1 MGLMTNLTRCFKRG
15 LKRLAF
21 TRGAYISAEIS
32 VARRGKHQGN
42 QNHPFLPQWVQDL
55 RDVEYFSMRK
65 EVKQEHYAGVTMSE
79 IPRLPENVTRMRE
92 DGRPTTGVAR

>member
-1 MGLMTNLTRCFKRG
+1 MIEGL
-15 LKRLAF
+15 A
-21 TRGAYISAEIS
+21 ISCS
-32 VARRGKHQGN
+32 QL
-42 QNHPFLPQWVQDL
+42 FLLQWAQDL

-92 DGRPTTGVAR
+92 DGRDKGRRAKRLVGTDQFEVHQ